1 MITDDHAFS
10 LRKTEWFVD
19 DISAKDAR
27 DFIVQH
33 HYSKGASNTRVYS
46 HGLFCRGNGILYGVA
61 IWLPPTRVAA
71 ESVNKEFWTKVLSLT
86 RLACHPDAPKNAAS
100 FLLAASIK
108 RIKRDGRFVS
118 LVTYA
123 DDRMGHTGA
132 IYRASNWLYA
142 GKTRPTPAWV
152 DPNTGKQVARK
163 STRSRTNQ
171 QMLDLGFKMIG
182 SFSKHKYVFHFEPVP
197 IRVYQEGEDG
207 MLTEI
212 LR

>member
-1 MITDDHAFS
+1 MTEDHSLS
-10 LRKTEWFVD
+10 LRREDWFVD
-19 DISAKDAR
+19 DISARDAR

-46 HGLFCRGNGILYGVA
+46 HGLFRRGEEMLYGA
-61 IWLPPTRVAA
+61 ALWLPPTRVAA
-71 ESVNKEFWTKVLSLT
+71 ESVNKEHWTRVLSLT

-100 FLLAASIK
+100 FLLAGSIK
-108 RIKRDGRFVS
+108 RIKCDGRFAS

-132 IYRASNWLYA
+132 IYRASNWEYV
-142 GKTRPTPAWV
+142 GKTKPTPAWV

-163 STRSRTNQ
+163 STKSRTNQ

-182 SFSKHKYVFHFEPVP
+182 SFSRHKYVLHLEASK
-197 IRVYQEGEDG
+197 
-207 MLTEI
+207 
-212 LR
+212 

>member
-1 MITDDHAFS
+1 MTEDHSLS
-10 LRKTEWFVD
+10 LRREDWLVD
-19 DISAKDAR
+19 DISARDAR

-46 HGLFCRGNGILYGVA
+46 HGLFRRGEEMLYGA
-61 IWLPPTRVAA
+61 ALWLPPTRVAA
-71 ESVNKEFWTKVLSLT
+71 ESVNKEQWTRVLSLT

-123 DDRMGHTGA
+123 DDRMGHAGA
-132 IYRASNWLYA
+132 IYRASNWEYV
-142 GKTRPTPAWV
+142 GKTKPTPAWV

-163 STRSRTNQ
+163 STTSRTNQ
-171 QMLDLGFKMIG
+171 QMLDLGFRMIG
-182 SFSKHKYVFHFEPVP
+182 SFSKHKYVLHLEVSK
-197 IRVYQEGEDG
+197 
-207 MLTEI
+207 
-212 LR
+212 